1 MDELNPNGDAFTEV
15 VLEVFRLNRLL
26 LDAGDALA
34 APAGLSSARWQV
46 MGVVEHGPI
55 PVSNVARIMGLT
67 RQSVQQT
74 ADGLAADGLIAWTE
88 NPHHRRAKLMS
99 LTAEGRAA
107 LDLVQRRHAA
117 WANGIGGGLPV
128 EELRAALGTLRRL
141 RESLDPDAPPPAPG
155 A

>member
-1 MDELNPNGDAFTEV
+1 MDELNPAGEAFTGV

-99 LTAEGRAA
+99 LTPAGRDA
-107 LDLVQRRHAA
+107 LALVQRRHAE
-117 WANGIGGGLPV
+117 WANRIGGAQDV
-128 EELRAALGTLRRL
+128 QALRTALGVLRHL
-141 RESLDPDAPPPAPG
+141 RETLDPDAPPPAPL

>member
-1 MDELNPNGDAFTEV
+1 MDELNSHGDAFTGV

-74 ADGLAADGLIAWTE
+74 ADGLAADGLITWSE

-107 LDLVQRRHAA
+107 LDGVQRRHAA
-117 WANGIGGGLPV
+117 WANRIGGTRPV
-128 EELRAALGTLRRL
+128 EELRAALDVLRRL
-141 RESLDPDAPPPAPG
+141 RNELDPDASPPAPL

>member
-1 MDELNPNGDAFTEV
+1 MDELNPAGEAFTGV

-99 LTAEGRAA
+99 LTLAGRDA
-107 LDLVQRRHAA
+107 LELVQQRHAE
-117 WANGIGGGLPV
+117 WANRIGGAQDV
-128 EELRAALGTLRRL
+128 EAVRTALGVLRRL
-141 RESLDPDAPPPAPG
+141 RDTLDPDAPPPAPL

>member
-1 MDELNPNGDAFTEV
+1 MDELDLNGDAFTQV

-26 LDAGDALA
+26 LDAGDVLT

-46 MGVVEHGPI
+46 MGVVEHGPM
-55 PVSNVARIMGLT
+55 PVSNVARTMGLT

-74 ADGLAADGLIAWTE
+74 ADGLAADGLIAWSE

-99 LTAEGRAA
+99 LTGEGRAA

-117 WANGIGGGLPV
+117 WANRIGGTQPV
-128 EELRAALGTLRRL
+128 EGLRAALDVLRRL
-141 RESLDPDAPPPAPG
+141 RDELDPDASPPAPG

>member
-1 MDELNPNGDAFTEV
+1 MDELNPQGDAFTEL

-26 LDAGDALA
+26 LDAGDELT

-74 ADGLAADGLIAWTE
+74 ADGLAADGLVAWTD

-99 LTAEGRAA
+99 LTPAGREA
-107 LDLVQRRHAA
+107 LDLVQRRHAE
-117 WANGIGGGLPV
+117 WANRIGGTQPT
-128 EELRAALGTLRRL
+128 EEMRAALGVLRHL
-141 RESLDPDAPPPAPG
+141 RTTLDPDAPPPAPD

>member
-1 MDELNPNGDAFTEV
+1 MDELNPNGDAFTQV

-74 ADGLAADGLIAWTE
+74 ADGLAADGLIAWSE

-107 LDLVQRRHAA
+107 LDAVQRRHAE
-117 WANGIGGGLPV
+117 WANRIGGAHPV

-141 RESLDPDAPPPAPG
+141 RDALDPDAPPPAPG

>member
-1 MDELNPNGDAFTEV
+1 MDELNPQGDAFTEL

-26 LDAGDALA
+26 LDAGDELT

-74 ADGLAADGLIAWTE
+74 ADGLAADGLVVWTD

-99 LTAEGRAA
+99 LTPAGRKA
-107 LDLVQRRHAA
+107 LDLVQRRHAE
-117 WANGIGGGLPV
+117 WANRIGGTQPT
-128 EELRAALGTLRRL
+128 EELRAALGVLRRL
-141 RESLDPDAPPPAPG
+141 RATLDPDAPPPAPD